1 MRIIIVGAG
10 AVGSYLAERLSS
22 GGEDVVVIE
31 DDERRAAELQD
42 SIDALVLHGNG
53 ASTALLEEAGVE
65 KADLLIA
72 VSDSDGANVLACF
85 TARDLGAKTTIA
97 RIEDPEIREGADR
110 LGVDVVIDPSA
121 TAAEELAGIVSSGAA
136 SELVQF
142 ADGQLVMV
150 GGNVTP
156 NAPIT
161 GQSLAQMR
169 MRSAEWGWVVAALV
183 RDGRTIVAHGDT
195 VVRPGDHA
203 LLMTTSDR
211 VEDAVRL
218 LGLRKK
224 NLDRAIIMGGT
235 RLAELTAHV
244 LSTLGMSVVI
254 VDEDAERCARFA
266 SHHPSTLIICGDPTD
281 PDVLAELTAH
291 VLSTLGMSVVIVD
304 EDAER
309 CARFA
314 SHHPSTLIICGDP
327 TDPDVLAEL
336 DPTSRDVAMALTG
349 WDEVNVLGCL
359 VAKAQGAGMVIS
371 RFNRI
376 SYVQLLAGVGIDAA
390 ISSRLMAASAILR
403 FVRRGQV
410 EQVATFS
417 DTDAEAIEIEV
428 EKGSRAEDKT
438 LLDLALPVGVI
449 VGGISRNGT
458 TFVPDG
464 STVIRSGDHII
475 FFALPRDIE
484 ESSALFSA

>member
-22 GGEDVVVIE
+22 GGEDIVVIE
-31 DDERRAAELQD
+31 DDEARAAELQE
-42 SIDALVLHGNG
+42 SLDALVLHGNG
-53 ASTALLEEAGVE
+53 ASTAMLEEAGVE

-72 VSDSDGANVLACF
+72 VSNSDGANVLACF
-85 TARDLGAKTTIA
+85 TARELGVKTTIA

-121 TAAEELAGIVSSGAA
+121 TAAEELAAIVGSGAA

-142 ADGQLVMV
+142 ADGQLIMV
-150 GGNVTP
+150 GGIVTP

-161 GQSLAQMR
+161 GTSLAR
-169 MRSAEWGWVVAALV
+169 LRVRSAEWGWVVAALV
-183 RDGRTIVAHGDT
+183 RDGRTIVAHGDSE
-195 VVRPGDHA
+195 VRPGDHA

-224 NLDRAIIMGGT
+224 TLDRAIIMGGT
-235 RLAELTAHV
+235 RLAELTADV
-244 LSTLGMSVVI
+244 LSQLGMSVVI
-254 VDEDAERCARFA
+254 VDEDEGRCTRLAA
-266 SHHPSTLIICGDPTD
+266 HH
-281 PDVLAELTAH
+281 A
-291 VLSTLGMSVVIVD
+291 
-304 EDAER
+304 
-309 CARFA
+309 
-314 SHHPSTLIICGDP
+314 STLIICGDP

-336 DPTSRDVAMALTG
+336 DPGPHDVVMGLTG

-359 VAKAQGAGMVIS
+359 VAKAQGAAMVIA

-410 EQVATFS
+410 EQVAAFS

-428 EKGSRAEDKT
+428 GQSSPAAGKSLFE
-438 LLDLALPVGVI
+438 LALPVGVI

-464 STVIRSGDHII
+464 STVVRAGDHII